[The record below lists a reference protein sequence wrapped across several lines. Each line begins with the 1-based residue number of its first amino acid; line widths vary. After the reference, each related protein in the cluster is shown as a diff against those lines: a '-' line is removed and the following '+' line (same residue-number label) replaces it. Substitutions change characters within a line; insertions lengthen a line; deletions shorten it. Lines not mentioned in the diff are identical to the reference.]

1 MFQQMDLDNQIAC
14 VDVTAIDVSALT
26 GSRITPRAERE
37 TNTGVSETID
47 VSANGPGQSTRLRG

>member
-1 MFQQMDLDNQIAC
+1 MFQQMDLDNPLAC
-14 VDVTAIDVSALT
+14 LDETAIDDSALT
-26 GSRITPRAERE
+26 GSWIMPRAERE